1 MNDNI
6 VTDLK
11 KKLNIAEN
19 KLTDIRLEALS
30 SVHQVDQLKDYLD
43 KMKVIKIL
51 SKIFLKLSKL
61 NFFLLRMK

>member
-1 MNDNI
+1 MNDNL

-51 SKIFLKLSKL
+51 SKFFLKLSKL
-61 NFFLLRMK
+61 NFFFFEE

>member
-1 MNDNI
+1 

-11 KKLNIAEN
+11 KKLNVAEN

-43 KMKVIKIL
+43 KMKVRKIL
-51 SKIFLKLSKL
+51 LL
-61 NFFLLRMK
+61 NLIRVRPRRIPVALV